1 MENDEEIDLGG
12 IFSMILRH
20 IKLIIILILLF
31 IILGVIYVK
40 VIKVPEYTS
49 SATLILV
56 SKNSSSNDSATNSTT
71 MATDLSV
78 NSRLVSTYS
87 ELIKS
92 KTVLR
97 QVEENLGIDQNYEE
111 TLRKNISVTSES
123 NTELIK
129 ISVTDK
135 DPKLAYNVANEIT
148 KVSASKVQ
156 EIYNI
161 NNVHIVD
168 NAKIPNEPSNDD
180 NTKEI
185 LLSAVIGLIVA
196 ILYIVL
202 KNAFDTTIKDENEV
216 EKICSTHV
224 IAMIPIYDNKM
235 AKGGKK

>member
-1 MENDEEIDLGG
+1 M
-12 IFSMILRH
+12 
-20 IKLIIILILLF
+20 
-31 IILGVIYVK
+31 
-40 VIKVPEYTS
+40 
-49 SATLILV
+49 
-56 SKNSSSNDSATNSTT
+56 
-71 MATDLSV
+71 
-78 NSRLVSTYS
+78 
-87 ELIKS
+87 
-92 KTVLR
+92 
-97 QVEENLGIDQNYEE
+97 ENLGIDQNYEE

-148 KVSASKVQ
+148 KVFASKVQ

-235 AKGGKK
+235 DKGGKK